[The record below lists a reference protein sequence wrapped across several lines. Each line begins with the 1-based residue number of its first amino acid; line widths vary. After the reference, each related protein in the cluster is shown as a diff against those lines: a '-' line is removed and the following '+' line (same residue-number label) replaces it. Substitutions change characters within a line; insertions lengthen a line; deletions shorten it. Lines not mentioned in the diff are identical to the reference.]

1 MAASLDVRYVF
12 PSSPQKQ
19 RAPAPSSSTS
29 RPDAIASFSP
39 FDIQDHSTPH
49 MKTRI
54 AVRDRTPHRFQ
65 VVPLKDA
72 RRTSSVPQLSNK
84 LTSLSNVRK
93 GLKDVTNFQETTPR
107 GSSVISG
114 SKSISCPDAKRGC
127 HLSASGPMK
136 EQSLLITAKAPE
148 HRAPLKPETP
158 FVNSIPQLKLPT
170 THIKCPPT
178 LVSIQSVPVR
188 PLNIVKRSP
197 SGGDGSSPPLTGIKL
212 PVVPPR
218 VNQDDIK
225 PPTTSLASLQNM
237 STTAVSIL
245 PTFDFLN
252 GPAEST
258 ISLSKH
264 GRRSRSSNGVFASK
278 LPTFSARTRMNS
290 EHSQVSECPDDRNP
304 KTLTTASNPTTP
316 TICQYNTSPDTSA
329 STIHGFPKDVKP
341 AVSAAPTFK
350 KRISEDNQM
359 SSKSISWRRTSK
371 YHDSSMLNISDQ
383 TTLES
388 RIPFA
393 KSKAAFHS
401 RTLDS
406 ALHKSR
412 HAIAHSVDMVNLTSS
427 LLQAPRTR
435 QYQDVRSI
443 FPKCDD
449 MPNVAPEDLA
459 KNSEPG
465 RVTPFAPSRRRST
478 FKSEIPSKR
487 HAIYTRSLYVG
498 KADKTSNDYLRCLK
512 GMSSSSFTRNV
523 ANSTGELTK
532 TEDVS
537 APSDSLESILK
548 AYQDAIGDEGVHSPS
563 ISTGL
568 PTSHSEPT
576 LYDISHHSLGIA
588 CTDIAPFG
596 ETDSKPA
603 GGSISLSSFA
613 SIYSEDSWVSGERPG
628 AQISN
633 ASDNVQAT
641 SNEQLIGQRTGHHP
655 IVRELLEKLES
666 AKRTWLW
673 DAVMDKF

>member
-1 MAASLDVRYVF
+1 
-12 PSSPQKQ
+12 
-19 RAPAPSSSTS
+19 
-29 RPDAIASFSP
+29 
-39 FDIQDHSTPH
+39 

-72 RRTSSVPQLSNK
+72 KRNSSVLQISNK
-84 LTSLSNVRK
+84 VTSLSNVRK

-114 SKSISCPDAKRGC
+114 SKSIPCPDAKRGC
-127 HLSASGPMK
+127 HLSASGPTK

-158 FVNSIPQLKLPT
+158 LVNPIPQLKLPT
-170 THIKCPPT
+170 AYSKCPPT

-197 SGGDGSSPPLTGIKL
+197 SGGGGSSPPLTGVQPPKVL
-212 PVVPPR
+212 PCI
-218 VNQDDIK
+218 NQDAIK
-225 PPTTSLASLQNM
+225 PPTTSWASLQNM
-237 STTAVSIL
+237 TTTAVSIL

-258 ISLSKH
+258 ISSSKH
-264 GRRSRSSNGVFASK
+264 GWRSRSSNGVFTSK

-304 KTLTTASNPTTP
+304 KTLTTVSNPTTP

-329 STIHGFPKDVKP
+329 STIHQFPKDIKP
-341 AVSAAPTFK
+341 TVSAAPTFK
-350 KRISEDNQM
+350 KRIPEDNQM
-359 SSKSISWRRTSK
+359 SSKSINWRRTSK
-371 YHDSSMLNISDQ
+371 YLDSSLLDISDQ

-393 KSKAAFHS
+393 KSKAAFQS

-412 HAIAHSVDMVNLTSS
+412 HAIAHSVDMVNLTPS

-443 FPKCDD
+443 FPKYGDL
-449 MPNVAPEDLA
+449 PNVAAEELT
-459 KNSEPG
+459 KSSEPG
-465 RVTPFAPSRRRST
+465 RVTPSAPSRRRST
-478 FKSEIPSKR
+478 VKSEIPSKR

-512 GMSSSSFTRNV
+512 SMSSSSFTRNI
-523 ANSTGELTK
+523 ASSTQELTK

-568 PTSHSEPT
+568 PTSHSEPM
-576 LYDISHHSLGIA
+576 LYDISDHSLGIA

-603 GGSISLSSFA
+603 GASISLSSFA

-633 ASDNVQAT
+633 ANDNVQAT

-655 IVRELLEKLES
+655 IVWELLEKLES

-673 DAVMDKF
+673 DAGMDKF